1 MTMPEPVGKMG
12 DRWCVD
18 RGRIIE
24 RGETLRGSMAKYPIS
39 WKWPGFPNREK
50 RDNWVAVVINETKL
64 SNCFCFVFS
73 VRFDSLFLFF
83 FYIRNESIGA
93 MLNGGSETHI
103 ILWRGWASEKV

>member
-39 WKWPGFPNREK
+39 WKWPGEEGQLGR
-50 RDNWVAVVINETKL
+50 
-64 SNCFCFVFS
+64 
-73 VRFDSLFLFF
+73 
-83 FYIRNESIGA
+83 
-93 MLNGGSETHI
+93 GGDK
-103 ILWRGWASEKV
+103 WN